1 MSGCKYWFLATR
13 PWSFAMSAISVS
25 VGAAI
30 AAVNGCFAIFLY
42 ALTLAGIVLIHA
54 GGNLLNDYFDVTGGI
69 DTLQSGTAKYRPHP
83 LLEGKLAPARVR
95 NAAFGLLAAGCAFG
109 IALTFIRGWPVF
121 VIGLI
126 GAFGALGYTAPPVRY
141 KYYAFGELGVFLI
154 WGPLMVEG
162 AYFVQTGRIEAGPL
176 WVSLPLGI
184 LVAQVLLANNMRDIE
199 HDKMRGIH
207 TVAGLLGE
215 TSALMLYLLL
225 MVLAYALVVF
235 IAFLGFLTM
244 WSLLVFLSVPLAARL
259 MGEMR
264 AGPPE
269 DADARTA
276 RLNMVFGLLLLI
288 SLILEAAL

>member
-1 MSGCKYWFLATR
+1 MSECKYWFLATR

-30 AAVNGCFAIFLY
+30 AAVHGCFSIFLY

-95 NAAFGLLAAGCAFG
+95 NAAFGLLAAGCAVG
-109 IALTFIRGWPVF
+109 IALTLIRGWPVF

-154 WGPLMVEG
+154 WGPLMVAG

-199 HDKMRGIH
+199 HDKARGIH

-215 TSALMLYLLL
+215 TSALRLYLLL
-225 MVLAYALVVF
+225 VVLAYALVVF

-259 MGEMR
+259 PGEMR

-276 RLNMVFGLLLLI
+276 RLNIVFGLLLLI